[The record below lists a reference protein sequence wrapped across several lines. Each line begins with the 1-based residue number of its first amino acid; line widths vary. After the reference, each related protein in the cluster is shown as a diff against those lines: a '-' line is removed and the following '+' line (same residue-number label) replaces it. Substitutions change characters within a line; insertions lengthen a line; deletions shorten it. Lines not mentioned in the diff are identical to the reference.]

1 MAKKKEKN
9 LKIKLV
15 KSPHGRTQPQRRTLE
30 ALGLRKINQI
40 VERPAHP
47 SVIGMVERVS
57 HLVEV
62 IE

>member
-1 MAKKKEKN
+1 MAKKKDKI

-47 SVIGMVERVS
+47 SVLGMVERVK
-57 HLVEV
+57 HLVDVVE
-62 IE
+62 